1 MRQRCAFCGKEARE
15 PMLFGSVR
23 PAIAKLM
30 SAVHPNLKAGDTICG
45 RHVSNYRTR
54 YVAGLLERERG
65 ELPELE
71 RQVVE
76 SLAHEETV
84 RLNVQAAW
92 DNRRSVGEKVADVV
106 ADFGGS

>member
-1 MRQRCAFCGKEARE
+1 
-15 PMLFGSVR
+15 MLFGSVR